1 MNQQDK
7 NSVLIVDDEKL
18 NIIALTHILHK
29 EYSVHAVIDSREAVE
44 VAEEDMPD
52 VILLDVLMPEMD
64 GYAVIAALKKSEKA
78 RDIPVIFITGL
89 DSIDS
94 EEKGLALG
102 AADYITRP
110 FSPAIVKLRIR
121 NQIKILNQFRII
133 ERISM
138 FDQLT
143 NLPNRRSFEGRLHAE
158 WGRALR
164 EQAPI
169 SIFMIDVDKF
179 KNYNDVHG
187 HQQGDVALQSV
198 SEIFCQT
205 LKRPGDFVARWG
217 GEEFIALLAN
227 TNLVGALE
235 VAERVRR
242 SVECME
248 IPGPCSLTTKITVS
262 IGVNTRTQGDSG
274 TFDTLIAGADAALY
288 DAKRKGRNRV
298 CYFKK
303 NPKN

>member
-1 MNQQDK
+1 MNQQNK
-7 NSVLIVDDEKL
+7 NSVLIVDDEKS
-18 NIIALTHILHK
+18 NIIALTNILNT
-29 EYSVHAVIDSREAVE
+29 EYSVHAVRDSRETVE

-64 GYAVIAALKKSEKA
+64 GYAVITALKKSEKA
-78 RDIPVIFITGL
+78 QDIPVIFITGL

-121 NQIKILNQFRII
+121 NQIKMLNQLRII

-143 NLPNRRSFEGRLHAE
+143 NLPNRRSFESRLHAE

-164 EQAPI
+164 DQVPI
-169 SIFMIDVDKF
+169 SISMIDVDKF
-179 KNYNDVHG
+179 KDYNDIHG
-187 HQQGDVALQSV
+187 HQQGDVALQAAAEV
-198 SEIFCQT
+198 FGQT

-217 GEEFIALLAN
+217 GEEFIALMAN
-227 TNLVGALE
+227 TNMVGALE

-242 SVECME
+242 SVESMA
-248 IPGPCSLTTKITVS
+248 IPGPGSLTTKITVS
-262 IGVNTRTQGDSG
+262 IGVNTRVQGDSG
-274 TFDTLIAGADAALY
+274 TINALIAGADIALY
-288 DAKRKGRNRV
+288 DAKHKGRNRV

-303 NPKN
+303 DF